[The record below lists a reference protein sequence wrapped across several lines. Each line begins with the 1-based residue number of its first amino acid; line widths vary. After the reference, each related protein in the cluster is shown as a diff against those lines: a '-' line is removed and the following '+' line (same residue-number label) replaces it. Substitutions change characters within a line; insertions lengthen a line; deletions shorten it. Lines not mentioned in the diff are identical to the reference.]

1 MQDFLTQHGV
11 PFVERNIRKDP
22 RALDE
27 LLDRTGRLVV
37 PVVFVG
43 DEPIVGWDEER
54 VRRLLHLS
62 VPLASGD
69 ILSDRGA

>member
-1 MQDFLTQHGV
+1 VRDFLTQYGV
-11 PFVERNIRKDP
+11 PFVERNIRKDR

-37 PVVFVG
+37 PVLFVG

-54 VRRLLHLS
+54 MRRLVHLR

-69 ILSDRGA
+69 IFSDCGA

>member
-1 MQDFLTQHGV
+1 
-11 PFVERNIRKDP
+11 
-22 RALDE
+22 
-27 LLDRTGRLVV
+27 VV

-54 VRRLLHLS
+54 MRRLLHLR

-69 ILSDRGA
+69 IPSERGA

>member
-1 MQDFLTQHGV
+1 VRDFLTHYGV

-54 VRRLLHLS
+54 MRRLLHLR

-69 ILSDRGA
+69 IPSDRGA